1 MRAHVVLAVFKRNFW
16 SYFSGVIGYLFIVA
30 FVFLGAFAA
39 FQEKFFANN
48 VASLDQLNEWFPQ
61 LLLFIVPAITM
72 SIWSEERKLGTEE
85 LLFTLPVSDL
95 EVMIGKYL
103 AVVSVYTVALGF
115 SLTNV
120 VSLSLIGSPDPGLII
135 TTYVGYWLAGCAL
148 LAAGMVA
155 SQLTNSTTVAFVLGS
170 AICAIPVYAGRLS
183 FIGSWLAPLV
193 QKKGD
198 SSGTAK
204 RIEELQSIFTNLSLG
219 AQFKPF
225 GMGLIPSQGLFYF
238 LALIGL
244 MLYINYV
251 LIGYRHWSG
260 GVKGTNMGLQY
271 AIRSVSLLL
280 ILVGAGV
287 VLAPMGFRSDLTS
300 ERLYSLSPST
310 QKVLKDL
317 NGERPVTVQAFVSR
331 IPSRD
336 YVAVKSSLLGLLGQY
351 RQSTSNLTVRIV
363 EVDPSS
369 EEADEA
375 KGYGIETRDDQFE
388 LEGAMRLEK
397 VVMGAVINCGTN
409 EIVIPHFGKGTPIEY
424 ELTRSI
430 QVAANETRKKI
441 GILETDAKITG
452 GFDMSSMRSNPEWRI
467 VTELKKSY
475 NVETV
480 PAAMPISA
488 DKYDVLLAVMPS
500 SLGSNEM
507 TNLVNYVRSG
517 KPVLIIDDPIP
528 AMNPGLSP
536 HLPKPRAGGNPMM
549 GMQMPPEPK
558 ADGGKATSLV
568 NLLGIEWIYDQ
579 VIWDDTSLEVHP
591 EYEKLLREE
600 IISITPKSGN
610 AKAFN
615 PDNPVT
621 RNLQEVML
629 FFSGSIR
636 EREIAGDQ
644 KAKIE
649 FQPLLTTG
657 THSGILK
664 WDDLVKSGMFGGISI
679 DPNPLRVADKFAHI
693 AAARIT
699 SVKGAEDKIDV
710 IYVADTDLISDFFFN
725 LRETKAFKLDL
736 DNVTFILNAF
746 DLLSDDTGTIDLRSR
761 RPKHRTL
768 TSVEHQTAKYIEEE
782 KEERKNAADESKKAL
797 EEAKSALSERVEK
810 IRKDESLDEDSKR
823 ELLMIAESEQ
833 SRRLEV
839 EEANINQKKEA
850 RIDAA
855 KAKSDRS
862 IRQVKDKYYT
872 LALLVSP
879 IPAMLLGLIV
889 LMIRL
894 SNEQRDISPAR
905 RARAA

>member
-30 FVFLGAFAA
+30 FVFLGALLA
-39 FQEKFFANN
+39 FPERFFANN

-95 EVMIGKYL
+95 EVLIGKYL
-103 AVVSVYTVALGF
+103 AVVSVYTVALAF

-120 VSLSLIGSPDPGLII
+120 VSLSLIGNPDPGLIL

-155 SQLTNSTTVAFVLGS
+155 SQLTNSSTVAFVLGS

-183 FIGSWLAPLV
+183 FISSWLIPFV

-198 SSGTAK
+198 SAGTAK
-204 RIEELQSIFTNLSLG
+204 RVEELQSIFTNLSLG

-238 LALIGL
+238 LAFIGL

-271 AIRSVSLLL
+271 AVRAASLLL
-280 ILVGAGV
+280 ILIGVGV
-287 VLAPMGFRSDLTS
+287 ILSPFGFRSDFTS
-300 ERLYSLSPST
+300 ERLYSLSPAT
-310 QKVLKDL
+310 QNVLKELKSD
-317 NGERPVTVQAFVSR
+317 RAVTVQAFVSR
-331 IPSRD
+331 VPTRD
-336 YVAVKSSLLGLLGQY
+336 YVAVKGTLLGLLGQY
-351 RQSTSNLTVRIV
+351 RQSTSNLMVRIV

-369 EEADEA
+369 EEAAEA
-375 KGYGIETRDDQFE
+375 KDYGIETRDDQFE
-388 LEGAMRLEK
+388 VEGATRLEK

-430 QVAANETRKKI
+430 QVASNETRKTI

-452 GFDMSSMRSNPEWRI
+452 GFDMQSMRANPEWRI

-480 PAAMPISA
+480 PATMPITG

-500 SLGSNEM
+500 SLGQNEM
-507 TNLVNYVRSG
+507 MTLVNYVRSG

-558 ADGGKATSLV
+558 ADGGKATSLT

-579 VIWDDTSLEVHP
+579 VIWDDTSLEIHP
-591 EYEKLLREE
+591 EYERLLREE
-600 IISITPKSGN
+600 IVSITSKSGN

-615 PDNPVT
+615 ADSPVT
-621 RNLQEVML
+621 KNLQEVML

-644 KAKIE
+644 KPKIE

-679 DPNPLRVADKFAHI
+679 DPSPLRVADKFAHI
-693 AAARIT
+693 AAGRIT
-699 SVKGAEDKIDV
+699 SVKGADDKIDV
-710 IYVADTDLISDFFFN
+710 IYVADSDLISDFFFD
-725 LRETKAFKLDL
+725 LRERKSFKLDL

-746 DLLSDDTGTIDLRSR
+746 DLLANDTATIELRSR

-768 TSVEHQTAKYIEEE
+768 TSVEQQTAKYIEEE

-797 EEAKSALSERVEK
+797 EDAEKTLSERVQK
-810 IRKDESLDEDSKR
+810 IRKDDTLDEETKR
-823 ELLMIAESEQ
+823 ELLLIAEAEQ
-833 SRRLEV
+833 TRRLDV
-839 EEANINQKKEA
+839 EKANIEQKKEA

-862 IRQVKDKYYT
+862 VRQVKDKYYT

-879 IPAMLLGLIV
+879 IPALFLGLIV
-889 LMIRL
+889 LMVRL
-894 SNEQRDISPAR
+894 SNEQRDISPTR